1 VSKRANLSK
10 SKFFGIM
17 ACPKTGITEFR
28 RPFDQ
33 GSQTRCH
40 LRLSPLIIDEW
51 RKQMSVHPL
60 RGNVYINQEPPSG
73 GTPPRALEG
82 GIDVVLLVA
91 VTQQQPDP
99 RADDLVIMSRRVEV
113 IE

>member
-1 VSKRANLSK
+1 
-10 SKFFGIM
+10 M

-60 RGNVYINQEPPSG
+60 RGNVYINQEHLQEEPLLELLKV
-73 GTPPRALEG
+73 AL
-82 GIDVVLLVA
+82 
-91 VTQQQPDP
+91 
-99 RADDLVIMSRRVEV
+99 M
-113 IE
+113 